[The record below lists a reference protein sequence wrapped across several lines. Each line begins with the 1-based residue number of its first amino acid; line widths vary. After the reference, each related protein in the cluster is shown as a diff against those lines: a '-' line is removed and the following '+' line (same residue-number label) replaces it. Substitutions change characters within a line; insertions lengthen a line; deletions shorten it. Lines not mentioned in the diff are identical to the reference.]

1 MAHGTDI
8 RWLATGQED
17 FQAKLQAIADSRH
30 SIRLETYIYTASP
43 PGETLR
49 AALTQAAQRGVRVQV
64 LIDAFGSI
72 ELPDTFWEPL
82 RQAGGQVRWFNPLS
96 LGRWGFRDHRKL
108 LVCDEAVAFVGGC
121 NVAPEYT
128 GDGILAGWCDHGAR
142 LAGPPAEDL
151 AEAFDVMFARADF
164 RHPRLT
170 RLRRSA
176 FRRQMPHPDCEILL
190 TGPGRGRNPLKK
202 KLHQDLRAARDVQ
215 LVSAYFLPTWRI
227 RRELGRVVRRG
238 GRVQILLGAK
248 SDVPVAQF
256 AARSLYG
263 RLMRAGIEIY
273 EYQPQILHAKLLI
286 IDGAAYIGSAN
297 LDNRS
302 LHINY
307 ELMLRLSNP
316 AAVQGARE
324 LFARDLS
331 HALRLEPRAWRQ
343 ANSLWQKLKQR
354 WAYFLLARVDPL
366 LARRQLRHLDT

>member
-1 MAHGTDI
+1 MATGTDI
-8 RWLATGQED
+8 HWLATGQED
-17 FQAKLQAIADSRH
+17 FQAKLQAIEEARRSV
-30 SIRLETYIYTASP
+30 RLETYIYTASP
-43 PGETLR
+43 PGEALR
-49 AALTQAAQRGVRVQV
+49 AAMVRAARRGVQVQV
-64 LIDAFGSI
+64 LVDAFGSI

-82 RQAGGQVRWFNPLS
+82 REAGGQVRWFNPLS

-128 GDGILAGWCDHGAR
+128 GDGVHEGWCDHGAR
-142 LAGPPAEDL
+142 LGGPPAEDL
-151 AEAFDVMFARADF
+151 AAAFEVMFARADF
-164 RHPRLT
+164 QHPRLM
-170 RLRRSA
+170 RLRRSH
-176 FRRQMPHPDCEILL
+176 FRRHLPHPDCEILL
-190 TGPGRGRNPLKK
+190 SGPGRGRNPLKK
-202 KLHQDLRAARDVQ
+202 WLHQDLRKAQQVR

-273 EYQPQILHAKLLI
+273 EYQPQILHAKLMI
-286 IDGAAYIGSAN
+286 VDQAAYIGSAN

-307 ELMLRLSNP
+307 ELMVRISNP
-316 AAVQGARE
+316 RAVEGACA
-324 LFARDLS
+324 LFEQDLAHAR
-331 HALRLEPRAWRQ
+331 RLEPREWRR
-343 ANSLWQKLKQR
+343 ANSLWEKLKQR

-366 LARRQLRHLDT
+366 IARRQLRYLDT

>member
-1 MAHGTDI
+1 MASTTDI
-8 RWLATGQED
+8 RWLATGRED
-17 FQAKLQAIADSRH
+17 FQAKLQAIDDARRSV
-30 SIRLETYIYTASP
+30 RLETYIYTASP
-43 PGETLR
+43 PGEALR
-49 AALTQAAQRGVRVQV
+49 DALVRAAQRGAQV
-64 LIDAFGSI
+64 LVLVDAFGSI
-72 ELPDTFWEPL
+72 ELPDTFWAPL

-108 LVCDEAVAFVGGC
+108 LVCDETTALVGGC

-128 GDGILAGWCDHGAR
+128 GDGVQEGWCDHGAQ
-142 LAGPPAEDL
+142 LTGPPAEDL
-151 AEAFDVMFARADF
+151 ADAFDRMFARADF
-164 RHPRLT
+164 RHPRLA
-170 RLRRSA
+170 RLRRSH
-176 FRRQMPHPDCEILL
+176 FRRHLPHPECEILL
-190 TGPGRGRNPLKK
+190 SGPGRGRSPIKK
-202 KLHQDLRAARDVQ
+202 WLHQDLKSAREVC

-263 RLMRAGIEIY
+263 RLLRAGIEIY
-273 EYQPQILHAKLLI
+273 EYQPQILHAKLLLL
-286 IDGAAYIGSAN
+286 DQAAYIGSAN

-307 ELMLRLSNP
+307 ELMVRVSDP
-316 AAVQGARE
+316 AAVQDARA
-324 LFARDLS
+324 LFERDLA
-331 HALRLEPRAWRQ
+331 HAQPIEWQAWKR
-343 ANSLWQKLKQR
+343 ANSLWQRLKQR